1 MVGEK
6 ERIDPRVWKIAC
18 VAVLGPLMT
27 TLDTTVVNVSLATL
41 GHELRTPIS
50 TIQWVISGYLLALAL
65 TLPLSDWLV
74 NRMGA
79 KRLYICCF
87 GLFTITSLL
96 CGLATSAESLIAFR
110 VLQGMAGGLLAPL
123 AQMMIARI
131 AGSQMARVMGFM
143 VIPVLIGPV
152 LGLVLAGV
160 ILEHASWRW
169 IFFINLPIGI
179 VSTVCAIRILPEDT
193 HESRSRIFDLT
204 GFLLLS
210 PGLVL
215 LLHSLEKLSSDHA
228 SRRLT
233 SLELLL
239 AISLLGAFGL
249 HAIRNSRTAIIDIT
263 LFRRP
268 IFLTGACVQFLSNAV
283 SYGGQMLVPLYL
295 LLVAGMSA
303 SKASLLLG
311 PVGLGMLCSYPAMG
325 FLSERLGP
333 RTISSAGAFIALI
346 GTLPFSLCSAHSLTM
361 TVLCAALFVRGAGMG
376 AINIPSI
383 AAVYGSVPKE
393 MIPAAT
399 TAINIIQRLGG
410 PVATTLL
417 AVFLHAH
424 MRISSSQ
431 TAHAFTV
438 TFWLLCGIHALSVV
452 AALRLPIKSMKRE
465 RNNPSDS
472 IAANSA
478 FAE

>member
-1 MVGEK
+1 M
-6 ERIDPRVWKIAC
+6 ERRINPKVWKIAG

-27 TLDTTVVNVSLATL
+27 TLDSTVVNVSLSTL
-41 GHELRTPIS
+41 GRELHASIT
-50 TIQWVISGYLLALAL
+50 TIQWIISGYLLALAL
-65 TLPLSDWLV
+65 TLPLTDWFV
-74 NRMGA
+74 DRIGA
-79 KRLYICCF
+79 KRLYIACF

-96 CGLATSAESLIAFR
+96 CGMATSASGLITFR

-131 AGSQMARVMGFM
+131 AGNQMARVMGFM

-160 ILEHASWRW
+160 ILQHASWRW
-169 IFFINLPIGI
+169 IFFINLPVGI
-179 VSTVCAIRILPEDT
+179 FSTICAMWILPSDR
-193 HESRSRIFDLT
+193 HETRRRKFDMK

-215 LLHSLEKLSSDHA
+215 LLHSLESLGSNARARGLSGG
-228 SRRLT
+228 
-233 SLELLL
+233 ELFA
-239 AISLLGAFGL
+239 AISLLIAFSL
-249 HAIRNSRTAIIDIT
+249 HAVRNSRSAIIDVS

-268 IFLTGACVQFLSNAV
+268 IFLAGACVQFLSNAV
-283 SYGGQMLVPLYL
+283 SFGGQMLVPLYFL
-295 LLVAGMSA
+295 LQVGMSP

-325 FLSERLGP
+325 FLSERFTP
-333 RTISSAGAFIALI
+333 RAISAGGALIALL
-346 GTLPFSLCSAHSLTM
+346 GTLPFA
-361 TVLCAALFVRGAGMG
+361 LCAEHGFTVAGICVALFVRGVGTS

-393 MIPAAT
+393 TIPAAT

-410 PVATTLL
+410 PVATTSL
-417 AVFLHAH
+417 AVFLHTR
-424 MRISSSQ
+424 MNLRPMQ
-431 TAHAFTV
+431 PAHAFTA
-438 TFWLLCGIHALSVV
+438 TFWVLCSFHAFCVL
-452 AALRLPIKSMKRE
+452 AALRLPSTVRQRQLNRPTNAIAE
-465 RNNPSDS
+465 NNV
-472 IAANSA
+472 